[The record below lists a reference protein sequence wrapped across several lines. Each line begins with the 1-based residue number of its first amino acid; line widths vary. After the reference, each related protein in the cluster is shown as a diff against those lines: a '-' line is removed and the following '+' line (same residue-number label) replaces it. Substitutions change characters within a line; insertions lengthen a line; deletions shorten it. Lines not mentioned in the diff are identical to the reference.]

1 LPGPP
6 RLRFSDRRVLPT
18 LPPGHRLLALDA
30 VDSTNDEAQR
40 LAATGEHGPLW
51 IWALSQEKGRGRHGR
66 GWVSRPGNLYVTQM
80 FPLAAPPAVAAQ
92 VGFVAAL
99 AVRDFALAALG
110 EKFADRILLKW
121 PNDVLIDGAKFSG
134 VLAETAA
141 STVSGALT
149 VLLGCGINLADAP
162 EGTPYPVTSLS
173 RLGADIDPPA
183 ALESFADHFQE
194 WFEIW
199 DSGPGFDRIRSAW
212 LAHAMGLGSAVR
224 GENGVEG
231 SFSGL
236 AENGAMIVALASGEK
251 RILHSGEVR
260 FVASAG
266 STA

>member
-1 LPGPP
+1 
-6 RLRFSDRRVLPT
+6 VLPA

-66 GWVSRPGNLYVTQM
+66 GWVSPPGNLYLTHM
-80 FPLAAPPAVAAQ
+80 FPLAAPPAIAAQ

-110 EKFADRILLKW
+110 EKFSDRILLKW

-134 VLAETAA
+134 ILAETAV
-141 STVSGALT
+141 STVSGVLT
-149 VLLGCGINLADAP
+149 ILLGCGINLADAP
-162 EGTPYPVTSLS
+162 EGTPYPVTALS
-173 RLGADIDPPA
+173 SLGADIAASA
-183 ALESFADHFQE
+183 ALESFAGFFQQ

-199 DSGPGFDRIRSAW
+199 DSGRGFDRIRAAW
-212 LAHAMGLGSAVR
+212 LSHAMGLGSPVR
-224 GENGVEG
+224 GENGLEG
-231 SFSGL
+231 SFTGL
-236 AENGAMIVALASGEK
+236 AENGAMIVTLASGEK

-260 FVASAG
+260 FATSAMSPG
-266 STA
+266 